1 MDPRSPSWTAMQNEN
16 NPCCA
21 LTRQH
26 PAGRVARSAD
36 SRSSYSV
43 PLEPQSTVHKLFN
56 IPPIYLDW
64 TLSNQPPAKI
74 EPRRHETQPSRRH
87 ETQPSR
93 RPSSP
98 TVTKLNPAAGHRAP
112 PWPNSTQ
119 RPAIEPRMS
128 CNGNFLYGS
137 ILSPLPELASIT
149 KRSKY
154 HDRHRQLYCANILCK
169 SPECSICNAEFHQS
183 RGFRAPEIVPIRFLT
198 SDS

>member
-1 MDPRSPSWTAMQNEN
+1 MFVPFDRADTIQDPTKII
-16 NPCCA
+16 
-21 LTRQH
+21 TRQH

-112 PWPNSTQ
+112 PLQ
-119 RPAIEPRMS
+119 KPREV
-128 CNGNFLYGS
+128 NKIVTLKKN
-137 ILSPLPELASIT
+137 EL
-149 KRSKY
+149 
-154 HDRHRQLYCANILCK
+154 QW
-169 SPECSICNAEFHQS
+169 
-183 RGFRAPEIVPIRFLT
+183 
-198 SDS
+198 

>member
-1 MDPRSPSWTAMQNEN
+1 MIWLLFELNLTKIAVFRFSNIFKPKRS
-16 NPCCA
+16 
-21 LTRQH
+21 TRQH

-119 RPAIEPRMS
+119 PDVGIHFKKLMATEHEMKWNEMKWNEMKLLTKLLLWRRMS

-137 ILSPLPELASIT
+137 ILSPSPSWHLSRNVQN
-149 KRSKY
+149 K
-154 HDRHRQLYCANILCK
+154 HRQ
-169 SPECSICNAEFHQS
+169 
-183 RGFRAPEIVPIRFLT
+183 V
-198 SDS
+198 

>member
-1 MDPRSPSWTAMQNEN
+1 MGKNIRMKLVDI
-16 NPCCA
+16 A
-21 LTRQH
+21 LPNLITRQH

-98 TVTKLNPAAGHRAP
+98 TVGTHSSSRAG
-112 PWPNSTQ
+112 
-119 RPAIEPRMS
+119 I
-128 CNGNFLYGS
+128 
-137 ILSPLPELASIT
+137 
-149 KRSKY
+149 Y
-154 HDRHRQLYCANILCK
+154 HETFKI
-169 SPECSICNAEFHQS
+169 P
-183 RGFRAPEIVPIRFLT
+183 
-198 SDS
+198 

>member
-1 MDPRSPSWTAMQNEN
+1 M
-16 NPCCA
+16 
-21 LTRQH
+21 
-26 PAGRVARSAD
+26 ARSAD

-112 PWPNSTQ
+112 PWPNSTLW
-119 RPAIEPRMS
+119 RRMS

-154 HDRHRQLYCANILCK
+154 HDQPRQVYCANILGK
-169 SPECSICNAEFHQS
+169 CSICNAEFHKS